1 MEGVNLMDD
10 VRTPINYFTSPQEQV
25 DAFRRINERLD
36 VLVEKLEAL
45 KAKRKQ
51 GTPAEKKIRENEI
64 EKAELRRYRRKGLD
78 DAGEILDLLS
88 RDDVRGAGAV
98 ARESLNWRCNYR
110 IEPVLEVTGEEIEE
124 QVFWSDD
131 E

>member
-10 VRTPINYFTSPQEQV
+10 IRTPITYFTSPQEQV

-64 EKAELRRYRRKGLD
+64 EKAELRSTEEKDLMMQEKFWTCSLGMMYGVQEQLQRKF
-78 DAGEILDLLS
+78 E
-88 RDDVRGAGAV
+88 
-98 ARESLNWRCNYR
+98 
-110 IEPVLEVTGEEIEE
+110 LEM
-124 QVFWSDD
+124 QLQN
-131 E
+131 